1 MAREHL
7 EIVGGRPLFG
17 TVTASGAKNA
27 ALPIMAA
34 ALLAEGVVEL
44 DNVPRV
50 ADVATQ
56 SRVLAA
62 LGVHVEWIGA
72 HRLRLFTVSHRPQ
85 AAPAELVHS
94 MRASFCVLGPLL
106 ARRGRARVPLP
117 GGCRIGPRPV
127 DLHLRGLTALG
138 ADVRV
143 VSGCVVARCGGLRGA
158 RVDMAGSRG
167 PSVTGTANVLCAAVL
182 ARGETVIRGAAREP
196 EIVDLGHFLQGM
208 GARIEGLGT
217 DCLRVQ
223 GVAGL
228 AGGRHRLL
236 PDRIEAGT
244 FLLAGAMS
252 GGKVEVR
259 EGRAEHLEAVLDALE
274 QAGCD
279 VSVGTAGTCVAGPS
293 RPQAVPLVARPYPG
307 LPTDLQPLFCALL
320 SIGRGRSL
328 VCDEVFGERWSHL
341 HGLGCMGARYEPV
354 AGGVR
359 IEGVDGLRGADV
371 VACDLRGGAALVLAA
386 LAAAGTTRVYGL
398 RHIDRGYEGLEAK
411 LAALGAEAVRRPLK
425 RENRCE
431 PAGFGLF
438 SNRAYLFSHL

>member
-62 LGVHVEWIGA
+62 LGMHVEWIGA

-143 VSGCVVARCGGLRGA
+143 VSGCVVARCGRLRGA

-228 AGGRHRLL
+228 AGGRRRLL

-252 GGKVEVR
+252 GGTVEVR

-274 QAGCD
+274 LAVADRAVPVCSGVPAVAAGDIRFLVQAGVD
-279 VSVGTAGTCVAGPS
+279 FIIGYPDQGTNIADAILEATAAGIPYIPYSAGW
-293 RPQAVPLVARPYPG
+293 VG
-307 LPTDLQPLFCALL
+307 LPGQEGALVPGQDYLAIVGEDLCALGE
-320 SIGRGRSL
+320 SFA
-328 VCDEVFGERWSHL
+328 EVL
-341 HGLGCMGARYEPV
+341 
-354 AGGVR
+354 
-359 IEGVDGLRGADV
+359 
-371 VACDLRGGAALVLAA
+371 
-386 LAAAGTTRVYGL
+386 
-398 RHIDRGYEGLEAK
+398 
-411 LAALGAEAVRRPLK
+411 
-425 RENRCE
+425 NR
-431 PAGFGLF
+431 
-438 SNRAYLFSHL
+438 